1 MATLARNLR
10 PYLRYVRNQMRSYAD
25 APAASSDQ
33 MKFTFA
39 GANQVFY
46 DQSVI
51 KQVDVPSFSG
61 SFGILPKHVPTLA
74 VLKPGVVTVYE
85 EDGSVKKVFVSSGTV
100 TINENNSV
108 QVLAEEAHLL
118 ENLDRSAASEALS
131 KAQQQLSSATTD
143 KDKAAAAIAV
153 EVAEALVQ
161 ALA

>member
-10 PYLRYVRNQMRSYAD
+10 PYLRYIRNQRRTFAEA
-25 APAASSDQ
+25 APVSDQ

-46 DQSVI
+46 DEAVI

-85 EDGSVKKVFVSSGTV
+85 EDGGVKKIFVSSGTV
-100 TINENNSV
+100 TINENNTV
-108 QVLAEEAHLL
+108 QVLAEEAHPL
-118 ENLDRSAASEALS
+118 ENLDGSAARDLLS
-131 KAQQQLSSATTD
+131 KAQQQLTAASSE
-143 KDKAAAAIAV
+143 KDKAEATVAV

-161 ALA
+161 ALQ

>member
-10 PYLRYVRNQMRSYAD
+10 PYLRYIRNQRRTFAEA
-25 APAASSDQ
+25 APVSDQ

-46 DQSVI
+46 DETVI

-85 EDGSVKKVFVSSGTV
+85 EDGGVKKIFVSSGTV

-108 QVLAEEAHLL
+108 QVLAEEAHPL
-118 ENLDRSAASEALS
+118 ENLDGTAAKDLLS
-131 KAQQQLSSATTD
+131 KAQQQLSAASSE
-143 KDKAAAAIAV
+143 KDRAEANIAI

-161 ALA
+161 ALQ